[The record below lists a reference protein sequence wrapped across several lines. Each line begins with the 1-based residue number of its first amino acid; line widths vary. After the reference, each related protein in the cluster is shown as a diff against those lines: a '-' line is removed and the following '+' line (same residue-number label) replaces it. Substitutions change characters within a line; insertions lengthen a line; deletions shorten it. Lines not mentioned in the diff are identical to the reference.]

1 MWVKRE
7 RGKGNPMLRLGLID
21 SINDESKEK
30 GLSGKEVPDQADWR
44 RMPMVSSIDPT

>member
-1 MWVKRE
+1 MQRE
-7 RGKGNPMLRLGLID
+7 EECVRKKRGKGNQMRRLGLMD

-44 RMPMVSSIDPT
+44 